1 MEPNTL
7 AVWKN
12 LETRL
17 DTPFRKNMVDLLL
30 EMVRD
35 RTTDP
40 QKIATWMVTTSTCIC
55 FAIFGSDDPTPLLS
69 IYIRALEAQNPE
81 TIQTIYGILAD
92 DELVKFAPSNL
103 KQNEFTGILWAAGS
117 TFANNE
123 LCLIDD
129 EVNVNEKGLMRLR
142 TIWKTPNRSTNRYSS

>member
-30 EMVRD
+30 EIVRD

-40 QKIATWMVTTSTCIC
+40 QKIATWMVRTSTCIC

-69 IYIRALEAQNPE
+69 IYTGTR
-81 TIQTIYGILAD
+81 GS
-92 DELVKFAPSNL
+92 AP
-103 KQNEFTGILWAAGS
+103 
-117 TFANNE
+117 
-123 LCLIDD
+123 
-129 EVNVNEKGLMRLR
+129 
-142 TIWKTPNRSTNRYSS
+142 